1 MTGQSAGQVSSSS
14 SVETSARV
22 GAAERTALQQGAPP
36 KANALT
42 AFLKRRKLVLM
53 TLMIILIAW
62 ELAPRL
68 LAIPDY
74 LLPPPS
80 QVFTAFL
87 GQWQRT
93 LAATWITTSVML
105 GGYFIAIVVSIP
117 LALAIV
123 SSRVV
128 EDTVEPIMLVFQVIP
143 KIAIAPLFIVWFGFG
158 YTPKTM
164 LVFLLAFFPIT
175 LSAVAG
181 FRAVDPD
188 IMDLARSTGTSTWT
202 MFRKIKLPQALPQ
215 IFTGLKV
222 GVALASTGAVVAEFI
237 ASDRGLGYLLLE
249 WRGELDTPM
258 VFAGVFVISLVG
270 IIVYYFVEAIERF
283 TIPWHVSQREPAAMS
298 A

>member
-1 MTGQSAGQVSSSS
+1 MVQASTGS
-14 SVETSARV
+14 SVD
-22 GAAERTALQQGAPP
+22 AAKAQAHPP
-36 KANALT
+36 RPAAGSGIV
-42 AFLKRRKLVLM
+42 AMLKRRRLVLL
-53 TLMIILIAW
+53 TLVILLAAW
-62 ELAPRL
+62 EIAPRVL
-68 LAIPDY
+68 RIPDY

-80 QVFTAFL
+80 QVLTAFL

-93 LAATWITTSVML
+93 LAATWITSTVML
-105 GGYFIAIVVSIP
+105 GGYLIAIVVSFP
-117 LALAIV
+117 LALLIV

-188 IMDLARSTGTSTWT
+188 IMDLARSTGASRWA
-202 MFRKIKLPQALPQ
+202 MFRKIRLPQALPQ

-258 VFAGVFVISLVG
+258 VFAGVFVISFVG
-270 IIVYYFVEAIERF
+270 IVVYYAVEAVERL
-283 TIPWHVSQREPAAMS
+283 TIPWHASQRDPAAMGV
-298 A
+298 

>member
-1 MTGQSAGQVSSSS
+1 M
-14 SVETSARV
+14 
-22 GAAERTALQQGAPP
+22 AALYRRRMVL
-36 KANALT
+36 LT
-42 AFLKRRKLVLM
+42 LVL
-53 TLMIILIAW
+53 LLAVW

-68 LAIPDY
+68 FAVPTY

-80 QVFTAFL
+80 LVLRSFA
-87 GQWQRT
+87 GQWERT
-93 LAATWITTSVML
+93 LAGTGITVMVML
-105 GGYFIAIVVSIP
+105 GGYLMAILISIP

-123 SSRVV
+123 SSRVI

-158 YTPKTM
+158 YMPKAL

-175 LSAVAG
+175 LSAAAG
-181 FRAVDPD
+181 FRATDPD
-188 IMDLARSTGTSTWT
+188 ILDLARSTGASSWA

-249 WRGELDTPM
+249 WRGDLDTPM
-258 VFAGVFVISLVG
+258 VFAGIFVISAVG
-270 IIVYYFVEAIERF
+270 LALYYAVEAVERLA
-283 TIPWHVSQREPAAMS
+283 IPWHASQRSNPALGG
-298 A
+298 

>member
-1 MTGQSAGQVSSSS
+1 M
-14 SVETSARV
+14 
-22 GAAERTALQQGAPP
+22 L
-36 KANALT
+36 
-42 AFLKRRKLVLM
+42 RRRRLVLL
-53 TLMIILIAW
+53 TLVLLLAVW
-62 ELAPRL
+62 EIAPRVL
-68 LAIPDY
+68 RIPDY

-80 QVFTAFL
+80 QVLTAFL

-93 LAATWITTSVML
+93 LAATWITSTVMI
-105 GGYFIAIVVSIP
+105 GGYLIAILVSIP
-117 LALAIV
+117 LALLIV

-188 IMDLARSTGTSTWT
+188 IMDLARSTGASRWA
-202 MFRKIKLPQALPQ
+202 MFRKIRLPQALPQ

-258 VFAGVFVISLVG
+258 VFAGVFVISFVG
-270 IIVYYFVEAIERF
+270 IIVYYAVEAVERL
-283 TIPWHVSQREPAAMS
+283 TIPWHASQRDPAAMGV
-298 A
+298 

>member
-1 MTGQSAGQVSSSS
+1 MAQARTESPVEAVAAGTAPAPRAASSGLL
-14 SVETSARV
+14 AM
-22 GAAERTALQQGAPP
+22 L
-36 KANALT
+36 
-42 AFLKRRKLVLM
+42 RRRRLVLL
-53 TLMIILIAW
+53 TLVLLLAVW
-62 ELAPRL
+62 EIAPRVL
-68 LAIPDY
+68 RIPDY

-80 QVFTAFL
+80 QVLTAFL

-93 LAATWITTSVML
+93 LAATWITSTVMI
-105 GGYFIAIVVSIP
+105 GGYLIAILVSIP
-117 LALAIV
+117 LALLIV

-188 IMDLARSTGTSTWT
+188 IMDLARSTGASRWA
-202 MFRKIKLPQALPQ
+202 MFRKIRLPQALPQ

-258 VFAGVFVISLVG
+258 VFAGVFVISFVG
-270 IIVYYFVEAIERF
+270 IVVYYAVEAVERL
-283 TIPWHVSQREPAAMS
+283 TIPWHASQRDPATMGV
-298 A
+298 